1 MSTIVNIQLN
11 TSTATQ
17 LPVGPNGHVTLINNQ
32 TTNKIF
38 IGGGSGVTGTNGLQL
53 PSGTSVDAPA
63 IFSLTG
69 INTPIWAISTVAAQ
83 TIWVITS

>member
-1 MSTIVNIQLN
+1 MTLVNIQLN

-17 LPVGPNGHVTLINNQ
+17 LPVGPLGNVTLINNQ

-38 IGGGSGVTGTNGLQL
+38 IGGGSGTTSSTGMQI

-63 IFSLTG
+63 IFTLTG
-69 INTPIWAISTVAAQ
+69 VNTPLWAISSVGAQ